1 VQLARLSGF
10 SPIIAL
16 ASPASFSRVKAL
28 GATHVID
35 RRLVGSLDKEV
46 AKITTTPV
54 EYGFDA
60 WSGVDSQQ
68 ALHDVLAPQGRLALV
83 RPKEVEVSADK
94 TVFQVVG
101 IVHMPW
107 TRALGVSLFRAL
119 ERLLA
124 DGAIKVTPPSI
135 ISRRWH

>member
-1 VQLARLSGF
+1 M
-10 SPIIAL
+10 
-16 ASPASFSRVKAL
+16 
-28 GATHVID
+28 
-35 RRLVGSLDKEV
+35 GSLNPEV
-46 AKITTTPV
+46 ANITTTPV

-60 WSGVDSQQ
+60 WSGIDSQQ
-68 ALHDVLAPQGRLALV
+68 ALHDVLAPQGRLALA
-83 RPKEVEVSADK
+83 RPREIEVSADK

-124 DGAIKVTPPSI
+124 DGAIKVTPPSFTD
-135 ISRRWH
+135 RRAR